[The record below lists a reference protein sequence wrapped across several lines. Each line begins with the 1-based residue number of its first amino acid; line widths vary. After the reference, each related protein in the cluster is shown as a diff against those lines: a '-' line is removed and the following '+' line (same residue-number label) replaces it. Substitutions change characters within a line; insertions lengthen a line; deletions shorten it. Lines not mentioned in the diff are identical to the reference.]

1 MHYEVDG
8 NWGPWGPFG
17 RCNTACTKMK
27 KRICNDPSPSSNGG
41 AKCLGGNGKE
51 QVWSAKCNDKFC
63 GKLLHSVYVA
73 MTVCLLNYVT
83 YVDEYMTYI
92 YIYLHIVCLFVLRN
106 FCLQYS
112 MCKRYIPEGS

>member
-1 MHYEVDG
+1 MPYEVDG
-8 NWGPWGPFG
+8 HWGPWGPFG
-17 RCNTACTKMK
+17 RCNTACIKMK
-27 KRICNDPSPSSNGG
+27 KRICNDPPPSSNGG

-51 QVWSAKCNDKFC
+51 EVWSAKCNNKFC

-73 MTVCLLNYVT
+73 MTVCLLHYL
-83 YVDEYMTYI
+83 TYI